1 MAEPK
6 FIIQGS
12 DYPVPEWISFTMDE
26 SEILYDKAKMTL
38 DQADEDL
45 VFTPGLLS
53 ALMLIAYMRGNPGV
67 SRKRAEMVIGA
78 VPLADAIEHLAGE
91 DEEEDAGPPSPAPS
105 ETASPGEPASSDES
119 PPSTGEPGETG
130 SGNQAVVRLPTGTDG

>member
-6 FIIQGS
+6 FVIQGS

-67 SRKRAEMVIGA
+67 SRKRAEMIIGA

-105 ETASPGEPASSDES
+105 EIETPGETESNDES
-119 PPSTGEPGETG
+119 PPSTGSPGENG
-130 SGNQAVVRLPTGTDG
+130 SENQAVVHLPTGTHG

>member
-6 FIIQGS
+6 FVIQGS

-67 SRKRAEMVIGA
+67 SRKRAEMIIGA

-91 DEEEDAGPPSPAPS
+91 EEEDAGPPSPAPS
-105 ETASPGEPASSDES
+105 ETESPGESESNDES
-119 PPSTGEPGETG
+119 QPSTGEPGENG
-130 SGNQAVVRLPTGTDG
+130 SENQDVIPLPTGTHG

>member
-6 FIIQGS
+6 FVIQGS

-67 SRKRAEMVIGA
+67 SRKRAEMIIGA

-105 ETASPGEPASSDES
+105 EIETPGEPEKNDESKPSTGSPGENDSE
-119 PPSTGEPGETG
+119 
-130 SGNQAVVRLPTGTDG
+130 NQAVVQLPTGTHG

>member
-6 FIIQGS
+6 FVIQGT

-67 SRKRAEMVIGA
+67 SRKHAEKIIGA
-78 VPLADAIEHLAGE
+78 VALADAIEHLAG
-91 DEEEDAGPPSPAPS
+91 DEEEDAGPPSPAPN
-105 ETASPGEPASSDES
+105 ETASLGEPGKNDES
-119 PPSTGEPGETG
+119 QPSTGEPGGNDSE
-130 SGNQAVVRLPTGTDG
+130 NQAVVQLPTGTHG

>member
-6 FIIQGS
+6 FVIQGS

-67 SRKRAEMVIGA
+67 SRKNAERVIGA
-78 VPLADAIEHLAGE
+78 VALADAIEHLAGDE
-91 DEEEDAGPPSPAPS
+91 EEEDAGPPSPAPN
-105 ETASPGEPASSDES
+105 EIASLGEPAKNDES
-119 PPSTGEPGETG
+119 PPSTGVPGEND
-130 SGNQAVVRLPTGTDG
+130 SGNQDVVQLPTGTHG

>member
-6 FIIQGS
+6 FVIQGS

-105 ETASPGEPASSDES
+105 ETNLPGESESNDES
-119 PPSTGEPGETG
+119 PPSTGEPGENG
-130 SGNQAVVRLPTGTDG
+130 SENQAVIPLPPGTHG